1 MLDFRRVLGSILGV
15 GVAGEVGD
23 GPQGTAGKGMLGDG
37 SLRRRNDNGQF
48 FNPSTPRQAWRI
60 GETQTVTFSTIFDSF
75 NIALWQQYRNG
86 GGADLGPILLT
97 TTCATKGCGSE
108 GSFTWVVQAY
118 DFDIEESDT
127 FLLWMFNTTD
137 PTTQGKQGLPSVS
150 SGYFTILPAKA
161 TSPDPVKPATTSRTT
176 TTSPRTSSGTSTTSS
191 ANTRSSTGQIP
202 GSGAGTSTHQDADP
216 DRSPGVIAGGAGNV
230 NRTSSTG
237 NTSGGAASATGTIGG
252 QPSQPALGDATA
264 SGTGA
269 NSTTAMALGVTM
281 GVIGG
286 ALLAGLV
293 FWLVRRWKKKQQL
306 QQTKAAT
313 AYEIDDHR
321 HVAHARETGESPVT
335 EMHATP
341 GTTPVWSL
349 VSFAGQEAC

>member
-23 GPQGTAGKGMLGDG
+23 GPRGTAGKGKLGDG
-37 SLRRRNDNGQF
+37 TLRRRNDNGQF

-86 GGADLGPILLT
+86 GGADLGPILLA

-137 PTTQGKQGLPSVS
+137 PTTQGRQGLPSVS

-161 TSPDPVKPATTSRTT
+161 TSPDPAEPATTSRTT
-176 TTSPRTSSGTSTTSS
+176 TTSPRPSSRTSTSSS
-191 ANTRSSTGQIP
+191 ANTRSSTSPIP
-202 GSGAGTSTHQDADP
+202 GSGAGTNTQQDADP
-216 DRSPGVIAGGAGNV
+216 DTSPGAI
-230 NRTSSTG
+230 
-237 NTSGGAASATGTIGG
+237 
-252 QPSQPALGDATA
+252 A
-264 SGTGA
+264 SGSGT
-269 NSTTAMALGVTM
+269 NSTTVMALGVTM

-293 FWLVRRWKKKQQL
+293 FWLVRRWKKQQQQ
-306 QQTKAAT
+306 QQTKATA

-321 HVAHARETGESPVT
+321 HVVPAQETGYSPAT

-341 GTTPVWSL
+341 GTTPVWTYHRSKNGRMHEL
-349 VSFAGQEAC
+349 GVDHRPAELG